1 MKEIFD
7 FIVNLFVDDGII
19 IAVAAFIVGQI
30 IKSLKV
36 PNKFIPLICGI
47 LGAVLGIVLPTVF
60 VGKDIVTCGILG
72 LALGWGATGGYET
85 VKQLRK
91 GGE

>member
-47 LGAVLGIVLPTVF
+47 LGAILGIILPTVF
-60 VGKDIVTCGILG
+60 VGKDVVTCGILG

>member
-36 PNKFIPLICGI
+36 PNKFIPLICGV

>member
-36 PNKFIPLICGI
+36 PNKFIPLICGV
-47 LGAVLGIVLPTVF
+47 LGAILGIVLPTVF

>member
-36 PNKFIPLICGI
+36 PNKFIPLICGV

-60 VGKDIVTCGILG
+60 VGKDVVTCGILG

>member
-1 MKEIFD
+1 MEEIFN
-7 FIVNLFVDDGII
+7 FIVNLFVEEGII

-47 LGAVLGIVLPTVF
+47 LGAILGIILPTVF
-60 VGKDIVTCGILG
+60 VGKDVVTCGILG

>member
-36 PNKFIPLICGI
+36 PNKFIPLICGVLGAI
-47 LGAVLGIVLPTVF
+47 LGIILPTVF
-60 VGKDIVTCGILG
+60 VGKDVVTCGILG

>member
-36 PNKFIPLICGI
+36 PNKFIPLICGV
-47 LGAVLGIVLPTVF
+47 LGAVLGIVIPTVF